1 LYLHLG
7 SDVLIMKEK
16 IVAIID
22 LETTKEGKFNKKIL
36 NIKDNQKINYISK
49 PGKEKTLIIT
59 NSEYYFSPISSLT
72 LFKRSFF

>member
-1 LYLHLG
+1 
-7 SDVLIMKEK
+7 MKEK